1 MPYGY
6 DNMSLNHSADLSRA
20 ANESRGLSMDA
31 VAACHSGH
39 LGLPLGSAE
48 IGAVLYGS
56 FLKHDPAAPQWIN
69 RDRFVLSAGHGSMF
83 LYSWLHLAGF
93 NLPIEEVKAFRKLHS
108 KTPGHPEFGE
118 TEGVEATTG
127 PLGQGTGNIVGMA
140 VAAKMAAAHFN
151 TPEHTIFNHFI
162 VGLAGDGCLQEGI
175 SHEAASFA
183 GRFALD
189 NLIMIYDSN
198 DVTLDAMASKTQNED
213 TVKRY
218 EAANWEVFT
227 VKQGNE
233 LAPIAEALEKARA
246 SKSGKPKLIICKT
259 VIAKGIAEV
268 QGTAKGHG
276 EAGVKFIDASRK
288 ALGLPDEKFFVSTET
303 KKFFAD
309 RKVAQ
314 AANHAAWQ
322 KTFAAWSA
330 ANSAKAEILK
340 KAQAGNHGD
349 VNALLTAIPE
359 FGKNALAT
367 RVSGETCINAV
378 AKVAPLVLS
387 GSADLHGSTKNYIKE
402 VGDFDV
408 ATPGGRNLYFG
419 IREHGMG
426 AILNGIAYHGI
437 FKGSGATF
445 LTFSD
450 YLRPS
455 IRVAALAKLQ
465 TFYIFTHDSVG
476 VGEDGPTH
484 QPVETVSALRCIPN
498 LDVLRPA
505 DAEETAAAFAH
516 AVARRDGPV
525 ALILSRQNLPSL
537 DSLSVAARR
546 QGTLHGAYIARQ
558 ETSALTHIIIG
569 TGSELQLA
577 LAAAEELGSGVRVV
591 SMPSME
597 IFSRQSKAYQE
608 SVLPVACTKRV
619 SIEAGVTLSW
629 GRYVG
634 TAGKALGTDRFG
646 LSAPGDIAMK
656 ECGMTKEAVVAAAK
670 SL

>member
-1 MPYGY
+1 
-6 DNMSLNHSADLSRA
+6 MSLTNATDLSRSA
-20 ANESRGLSMDA
+20 TEARGLAMDA

-48 IGAVLYGS
+48 IGAVLYGN
-56 FLKHDPAAPQWIN
+56 FLRHDPADPLWIN

-83 LYSWLHLAGF
+83 IYGWLHLAGF
-93 NLPIEEVKAFRKLHS
+93 DLPLEEVKAFRKLHS

-118 TEGVEATTG
+118 TNGVEATTG

-140 VAAKMAAAHFN
+140 MAAKMAAAHFN
-151 TPEHTIFNHFI
+151 TPEHKIFDHFV

-175 SHEAASFA
+175 SQEAASFA
-183 GRFALD
+183 GRFGLD
-189 NLIMIYDSN
+189 NLIMLYDSN

-213 TVKRY
+213 TAKRY

-233 LAPIAEALEKARA
+233 LAPIAEALDAARA

-276 EAGVKFIDASRK
+276 EAGVKFIDAARK
-288 ALGLPDEKFFVSTET
+288 SIGLPDEKFYVSPET

-309 RKVAQ
+309 RKVKQ
-314 AANHAAWQ
+314 AADHAAWN

-330 ANSAKAEILK
+330 ANPAKAALIA
-340 KAQAGNHGD
+340 KAQAGDHGD
-349 VNALLTAIPE
+349 VQALLSSIPE

-378 AKVAPLVLS
+378 AKASPLVLS
-387 GSADLHGSTKNYIKE
+387 GSADLHGSTKNYIKD
-402 VGDFDV
+402 VGDFDI
-408 ATPGGRNLYFG
+408 ATPAGRNLYFG

-426 AILNGIAYHGI
+426 AIMNGVAYHGI
-437 FKGSGATF
+437 FKPSGATF

-465 TFYIFTHDSVG
+465 VFYIFTHDSVG

-525 ALILSRQNLPSL
+525 ALILSRQNVPSL
-537 DSLSVAARR
+537 DSVPVATRR
-546 QGTLHGAYIARQ
+546 QGTLKGAYIVRK
-558 ETSALTHIIIG
+558 ETAALTHILIG

-577 LAAAEELGSGVRVV
+577 LAAAEELGVGVRVI

-597 IFSRQSKAYQE
+597 VFSRQTKAYQE
-608 SVLPVACTKRV
+608 EILPANCTKRV
-619 SIEAGVTLSW
+619 SIEAGVTISW

-646 LSAPGDIAMK
+646 LSAPGDTVMR
-656 ECGMTKEAVVAAAK
+656 ELGMTKEAVVAAAK
-670 SL
+670 AL

>member
-1 MPYGY
+1 
-6 DNMSLNHSADLSRA
+6 MSLSNASDLSRSA
-20 ANESRGLSMDA
+20 TEARGLAMDA

-48 IGAVLYGS
+48 MGAVLFGN
-56 FLKHDPAAPQWIN
+56 FLRHDPAAPLWIN

-83 LYSWLHLAGF
+83 IYGWLHLAGF
-93 NLPIEEVKAFRKLHS
+93 DLPIEEIKAFRKLHS

-118 TEGVEATTG
+118 TNGVEATTG
-127 PLGQGTGNIVGMA
+127 PLGQGTGNTVGMA
-140 VAAKMAAAHFN
+140 MAAKMAAAHFN
-151 TPEHTIFNHFI
+151 TPEHKIFDHFV

-183 GRFALD
+183 GRFGLD
-189 NLIMIYDSN
+189 NLIMLYDSN
-198 DVTLDAMASKTQNED
+198 GVTLDAMASKTQNED
-213 TVKRY
+213 TAKRY
-218 EAANWEVFT
+218 EAANWEVYT

-233 LAPIAEALEKARA
+233 LAPIAEALDAARA

-268 QGTAKGHG
+268 EGTAKGHG
-276 EAGVKFIDASRK
+276 EAGVKFIDAARK
-288 ALGLPDEKFFVSTET
+288 SIGLPDEKFYVSPET
-303 KKFFAD
+303 KKFFAA
-309 RKVAQ
+309 RKVKQ
-314 AANHAAWQ
+314 AADHAAWN
-322 KTFAAWSA
+322 KTFTAWSA
-330 ANSAKAEILK
+330 ANPAKAALI
-340 KAQAGNHGD
+340 AQSQAGNHGD
-349 VNALLTAIPE
+349 VQALLSAIPE

-378 AKVAPLVLS
+378 AKASPLVLS
-387 GSADLHGSTKNYIKE
+387 GSADLHGSTKNYIKD
-402 VGDFDV
+402 VGDFDI
-408 ATPGGRNLYFG
+408 ATPAGRNLYFG

-426 AILNGIAYHGI
+426 AIMNGVAYHGI
-437 FKGSGATF
+437 FKPSGATF

-465 TFYIFTHDSVG
+465 VFYIFTHDSVG

-525 ALILSRQNLPSL
+525 ALILSRQNVPSL
-537 DSLSVAARR
+537 DSIPVATRR
-546 QGTLHGAYIARQ
+546 QGTLKGAYIARK
-558 ETSALTHIIIG
+558 ETAALTHILIG

-577 LAAAEELGSGVRVV
+577 LAAAEELGAGVRVV

-597 IFSRQSKAYQE
+597 VFSRQTKAYQE
-608 SVLPVACTKRV
+608 EILPASCTKRV
-619 SIEAGVTLSW
+619 SIEAGVTISW

-646 LSAPGDIAMK
+646 LSAPGDTVMR
-656 ECGMTKEAVVAAAK
+656 ELGMTKEAVVAAAK
-670 SL
+670 AL